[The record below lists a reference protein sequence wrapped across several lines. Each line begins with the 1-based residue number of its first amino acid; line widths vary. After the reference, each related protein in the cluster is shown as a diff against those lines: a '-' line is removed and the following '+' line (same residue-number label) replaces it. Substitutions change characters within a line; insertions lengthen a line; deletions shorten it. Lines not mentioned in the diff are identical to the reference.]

1 MIQMLPP
8 EVADAIAAGEVI
20 ERPSS
25 VVKELV
31 ENALDAGARRISIDV
46 RGAGKTSIRVSDDGA
61 GIPADELVLAFVRH
75 TTSKLIKLSDL
86 AVIESFGFRGE
97 ALASI
102 AAVADVECASGGAT
116 LRIRAGDVGE
126 LGTGPLLPGMVIEVR
141 DLFANVPARLKFLKS
156 DATEVAAIKDIVSAF
171 ALLHPHVRFHLT
183 VDSRA
188 AVSTNGDGDR
198 RRAIAAVFGPPV
210 AGEMLEMI
218 GMPLNPHE
226 LEGPATQAAERA
238 AERLALSSRGP
249 LLRVTGM
256 VSQPRLSRGSR
267 DGMVLA
273 VNGRPISARS
283 LVYALEECY
292 QGRLERGRHPVAVI
306 DVGIDPE
313 LVDVNVHPAKKEVR
327 FRDEGAVFAALQR
340 AVRAALDGS
349 DPFRYRPAETGAEA
363 STAIP
368 GPQLTLHESPAV
380 MEQTN
385 GHGATAVLRPIGQAG
400 PGYLVAEG
408 PHGLVLVDQHAAHER
423 VVYNRLLERLRTG
436 RGASQPLLIPQAVDV
451 DPALIAA
458 AADHRAELANLG
470 LEYEEFGPRSLRIT
484 AVPVELPSGR
494 ATAAIQETLA
504 ALAENRG
511 DGAMQKAAA
520 ALACHSAVKF
530 GDVLDVAEQRRLL
543 ADLEAAEESITCP
556 HGRPTRLLVEWQEL
570 TRHFRRNY

>member
-1 MIQMLPP
+1 MTEPIRMLPP

-20 ERPSS
+20 ERPAS

-31 ENALDAGARRISIDV
+31 ENALDAGARRISIEV

-61 GIPADELVLAFVRH
+61 GIPADELGLAFVRH
-75 TTSKLIKLSDL
+75 TTSKLTRLGEL
-86 AVIESFGFRGE
+86 AMIQSFGFRGE

-102 AAVADVECASGGAT
+102 AAVADVEATSGGVT
-116 LRIRAGDVGE
+116 LRIRAGE
-126 LGTGPLLPGMVIEVR
+126 LIEQGAAPLLPGVTIEVR

-156 DATEVAAIKDIVSAF
+156 DATEVAAVKDVVSAF

-183 VDSRA
+183 VDNRA
-188 AVSTNGDGDR
+188 AVSSTGDGDR
-198 RRAIAAVFGPPV
+198 RRALHSVFGAQV
-210 AGEMLEMI
+210 AAEMLEMI
-218 GMPLNPHE
+218 GMPLV
-226 LEGPATQAAERA
+226 A
-238 AERLALSSRGP
+238 
-249 LLRVTGM
+249 GM
-256 VSQPRLSRGSR
+256 VSQPRLSRSSR
-267 DGMVLA
+267 DAMVLA

-306 DVGIDPE
+306 DIGIDPE

-349 DPFRYRPAETGAEA
+349 DPFRYRPTESSEA
-363 STAIP
+363 PLEPAA
-368 GPQLTLHESPAV
+368 GPQLTLHEAVAAIVPGPAD
-380 MEQTN
+380 
-385 GHGATAVLRPIGQAG
+385 GASEPAAMLRPIGQAG

-423 VVYNRLLERLRTG
+423 VLYNRLLERLRSG
-436 RGASQPLLIPQAVDV
+436 RGASQPLLIPQAIDV
-451 DPALIAA
+451 EPSLIAA
-458 AADHRAELANLG
+458 AADHRSDLANMG

-484 AVPVELPSGR
+484 AVPAELPAGR
-494 ATAAIQETLA
+494 ATSAIQETLG
-504 ALAENRG
+504 ALAASRG
-511 DGAMQKAAA
+511 DGAIEKAAA
-520 ALACHSAVKF
+520 ALACHSAVRF
-530 GDVLDVAEQRRLL
+530 GDVLDITEQRRLL
-543 ADLEAAEESITCP
+543 ADLESAKESITCP

>member
-1 MIQMLPP
+1 VIQMLPP

-20 ERPSS
+20 ERPAS

-31 ENALDAGARRISIDV
+31 ENALDGGARRISIDV

-61 GIPADELVLAFVRH
+61 GIPADELALAFVRH
-75 TTSKLIKLSDL
+75 TTSKLTTLADL
-86 AVIESFGFRGE
+86 AVIASFGFRGE

-102 AAVADVECASGGAT
+102 AAVADVACSSGGAT
-116 LRIRAGDVGE
+116 LRIRNGE
-126 LGTGPLLPGMVIEVR
+126 VIAQGGGPPLPGVAIEVR

-156 DATEVAAIKDIVSAF
+156 DATEVAAIKEVVSAF

-183 VDSRA
+183 IDSRA
-188 AVSTNGDGDR
+188 AVSSSGDGDR
-198 RRAIAAVFGPPV
+198 RRAIGSVYGAPV
-210 AGEMLEMI
+210 AAEMLEML
-218 GMPLNPHE
+218 GLPL
-226 LEGPATQAAERA
+226 
-238 AERLALSSRGP
+238 
-249 LLRVTGM
+249 VTGM

-292 QGRLERGRHPVAVI
+292 QGRLERGRHPIAVI

-340 AVRAALDGS
+340 AVRTALDGS
-349 DPFRYRPAETGAEA
+349 DPFRYRPTEA
-363 STAIP
+363 ADAVAAVIA
-368 GPQLTLHESPAV
+368 GPQLTLHDAPAAV
-380 MEQTN
+380 AAPETN
-385 GHGATAVLRPIGQAG
+385 GHASATVLRPIGQAG
-400 PGYLVAEG
+400 PGYLIAEG

-423 VVYNRLLERLRTG
+423 ILYNRLLERLRSG
-436 RGASQPLLIPQAVDV
+436 RGTSQPLLIPQAVDLE
-451 DPALIAA
+451 PALIAA
-458 AADHRAELANLG
+458 AVDHRAELANLG

-494 ATAAIQETLA
+494 ATAAIQETLT

-511 DGAMQKAAA
+511 DEAIHKAAA
-520 ALACHSAVKF
+520 ALACHSAVRF

-543 ADLEAAEESITCP
+543 GDLEGTEESITCP

>member
-1 MIQMLPP
+1 LIQLLRP

-20 ERPSS
+20 ERPAS

-31 ENALDAGARRISIDV
+31 ENALDAGARRVNVDV

-61 GIPADELVLAFVRH
+61 GIPASELAIAFVRH
-75 TTSKLIKLSDL
+75 TTSKLTSLADL
-86 AVIESFGFRGE
+86 AVIQSFGFRGE

-102 AAVADVECASGGAT
+102 AAVAEIECSSGGAA
-116 LRIRAGDVGE
+116 LRIRAGEVVEQAG
-126 LGTGPLLPGMVIEVR
+126 GPLLPGVAIEVR

-156 DATEVAAIKDIVSAF
+156 DATEVAAIKEVVSAF
-171 ALLHPHVRFHLT
+171 ALLHPYVRFHLT
-183 VDSRA
+183 IDSRA
-188 AVSTNGDGDR
+188 AVSTSGDGDR
-198 RRAIAAVFGPPV
+198 RRAIAAVYGPQV
-210 AGEMLEMI
+210 AAEMLEMV
-218 GMPLNPHE
+218 GLPLV
-226 LEGPATQAAERA
+226 A
-238 AERLALSSRGP
+238 
-249 LLRVTGM
+249 GM

-267 DGMVLA
+267 DGMVMA

-292 QGRLERGRHPVAVI
+292 QGRLERGRHPIAVLDI
-306 DVGIDPE
+306 GIDPE

-340 AVRAALDGS
+340 AVRLALDGS
-349 DPFRYRPAETGAEA
+349 DPFRYRPVEA
-363 STAIP
+363 GGTAVAAAVIS
-368 GPQLTLHESPAV
+368 GPQLTLHDAPAAV
-380 MEQTN
+380 AAAEPN
-385 GHGATAVLRPIGQAG
+385 GHPAAAVLRAIGQVG

-423 VVYNRLLERLRTG
+423 ILYNRLLDRLRSG
-436 RGASQPLLIPQAVDV
+436 RGASQPLLIPQAVDL
-451 DPALIAA
+451 DPSLIAA

-484 AVPVELPSGR
+484 AVPVELPAGR
-494 ATAAIQETLA
+494 GTAAIQETLA

-511 DGAMQKAAA
+511 DMAVSSAAA
-520 ALACHSAVKF
+520 ALACHSAVRF

-543 ADLEAAEESITCP
+543 ADLENAEESITCP

>member
-20 ERPSS
+20 ERPAS

-61 GIPADELVLAFVRH
+61 GIPAGELVLAFVRH
-75 TTSKLIKLSDL
+75 TTSKLTTLSDL
-86 AVIESFGFRGE
+86 AVIASFGFRGE

-102 AAVADVECASGGAT
+102 AAVADVECSSGGAT
-116 LRIRAGDVGE
+116 LRILNGE
-126 LGTGPLLPGMVIEVR
+126 VIEHGGGPLLPGVAIEVR

-156 DATEVAAIKDIVSAF
+156 DATEVAAIKEVVSAF

-183 VDSRA
+183 IDSRA
-188 AVSTNGDGDR
+188 AVSSNGDGDR
-198 RRAIAAVFGPPV
+198 RRAIGSVYGPQV
-210 AGEMLEMI
+210 ATEMLEMS
-218 GMPLNPHE
+218 GAPL
-226 LEGPATQAAERA
+226 
-238 AERLALSSRGP
+238 
-249 LLRVTGM
+249 VTGL

-292 QGRLERGRHPVAVI
+292 QGRLERGRHPIAVVDI
-306 DVGIDPE
+306 GIDPE

-349 DPFRYRPAETGAEA
+349 DPFRYRPTDAGEA
-363 STAIP
+363 VAAMIA
-368 GPQLTLHESPAV
+368 GPQLTLHDAPAAV
-380 MEQTN
+380 AAPQTN
-385 GHGATAVLRPIGQAG
+385 GHQSAAVLRPIGQAG

-423 VVYNRLLERLRTG
+423 ILYNRLLERLRSG
-436 RGASQPLLIPQAVDV
+436 RGASQPLLIPQAVDL

-458 AADHRAELANLG
+458 AVDHRDELSKLG

-494 ATAAIQETLA
+494 ATAAIQETLT

-511 DGAMQKAAA
+511 DEGIHKAAA
-520 ALACHSAVKF
+520 ALACHSAVRF
-530 GDVLDVAEQRRLL
+530 GDVLDVAEQRGLL
-543 ADLEAAEESITCP
+543 ADLEGTEESITCP

>member
-1 MIQMLPP
+1 MLPP

-20 ERPSS
+20 ERPAS

-31 ENALDAGARRISIDV
+31 ENALDAGARRINIDV

-61 GIPADELVLAFVRH
+61 GIPADELTLAFVRH
-75 TTSKLIKLSDL
+75 TTSKLSTLADL
-86 AVIESFGFRGE
+86 AVIQSFGFRGE

-102 AAVADVECASGGAT
+102 AAVADVECSSGGAT
-116 LRIRAGDVGE
+116 LRIRAGEIVE
-126 LGTGPLLPGMVIEVR
+126 QGTGPLLPGVAIEVR

-156 DATEVAAIKDIVSAF
+156 DATEVAAIKEIVSAF

-183 VDSRA
+183 IDSRA
-188 AVSTNGDGDR
+188 AVSSSGDGDQ
-198 RRAIAAVFGPPV
+198 RRAIGAVYGAQVAA
-210 AGEMLEMI
+210 EMLEMI
-218 GMPLNPHE
+218 GLPLV
-226 LEGPATQAAERA
+226 
-238 AERLALSSRGP
+238 S
-249 LLRVTGM
+249 GM

-292 QGRLERGRHPVAVI
+292 QGRLERGRHPLAVI
-306 DVGIDPE
+306 DIGIDPE

-340 AVRAALDGS
+340 AVRSALDGS
-349 DPFRYRPAETGAEA
+349 DPFRYRPVDPGSGPFAEA
-363 STAIP
+363 TDA
-368 GPQLTLHESPAV
+368 GPQLTLHDAPA
-380 MEQTN
+380 TIAATDTNN
-385 GHGATAVLRPIGQAG
+385 GHATAALLRPIGQAG

-423 VVYNRLLERLRTG
+423 VLYNRLLERLRGG
-436 RGASQPLLIPQAVDV
+436 RGSSQPLLIPQAVDLE
-451 DPALIAA
+451 PALIAA
-458 AADHRAELANLG
+458 ASDHRAELANLG

-484 AVPVELPSGR
+484 AVPLELPSGR

-504 ALAENRG
+504 ALAETRG
-511 DGAMQKAAA
+511 DGAVEKAAA
-520 ALACHSAVKF
+520 ALACHSAVRF
-530 GDVLDVAEQRRLL
+530 GDVLDVTEQRKLL